1 MAYAT
6 VADLIAAYGEQ
17 EVIALTDREERQDA
31 DNLGTVDS
39 TVALGALERASSEA
53 DTYVAARY
61 ALPLSS
67 VPQALA
73 VAVCDIAR
81 FRLSGGETTE
91 TTPIADRYKAAIAWL
106 KDVAAGRAVLPGV
119 ATSCPGGEGGGSG
132 GVEFS
137 TGRRVFARPGQEEE
151 A

>member
-6 VADLIAAYGEQ
+6 VSELIAAFGTQ
-17 EVIALTDREERQDA
+17 EVIALTDRDERPDP
-31 DNLGTVDS
+31 DNVGTVDS

-53 DTYVAARY
+53 DTYIAARY
-61 ALPLSS
+61 ALPLAST
-67 VPQALA
+67 PQALA
-73 VAVCDIAR
+73 TVVCDIAR
-81 FRLSGGETTE
+81 FRLTGGETTE

-119 ATSCPGGEGGGSG
+119 PTGTATGEG

-137 TGRRVFARPGQEEE
+137 AGRRVFARSLAVEEE

>member
-6 VADLIAAYGEQ
+6 VSDLIAAYGSQ
-17 EVIALTDREERQDA
+17 EVIALTDRDDRPDP
-31 DNLGTVDS
+31 DNVGTVDS

-53 DTYVAARY
+53 DTYIAARY
-61 ALPLSS
+61 ALPLAS

-73 VAVCDIAR
+73 TVVCDMAR
-81 FRLSGGETTE
+81 FRLTGGETTE
-91 TTPIADRYKAAIAWL
+91 TTPIADRYKAAIVWL
-106 KDVAAGRAVLPGV
+106 KDVAAGRAVLPGL
-119 ATSCPGGEGGGSG
+119 ATSAPGGEG

-137 TGRRVFARPGQEEE
+137 TGRRVFARSQAQTDGE

>member
-6 VADLIAAYGEQ
+6 VPDLIAAYGMQ
-17 EVIALTDREERQDA
+17 EVIALTDREERTDA

-53 DTYVAARY
+53 DTYLAARY
-61 ALPLSS
+61 PLPLAS

-73 VAVCDIAR
+73 AVVCDIAR
-81 FRLSGGETTE
+81 YRLSGGETTE
-91 TTPIADRYKAAIAWL
+91 TTPIADRYKAAVTWL

-119 ATSCPGGEGGGSG
+119 ATVSAGGEGG
-132 GVEFS
+132 VEFN
-137 TGRRVFARPGQEEE
+137 TGRRAFARTPEG
-151 A
+151 AA

>member
-17 EVIALTDREERQDA
+17 EVIALTDREEREDA
-31 DNLGTVDS
+31 ENTVGTVDG

-53 DTYVAARY
+53 DTYIAVRY

-67 VPQALA
+67 VPEALRA
-73 VAVCDIAR
+73 AVCDIAR
-81 FRLSGGETTE
+81 FRLTGGETTE
-91 TTPIADRYKAAIAWL
+91 TTPIADRYKAAVAWL

-119 ATSCPGGEGGGSG
+119 ATVSAGGAG
-132 GVEFS
+132 GVDFDA
-137 TGRRVFARPGQEEE
+137 GRRVFARSQAEGE

>member
-1 MAYAT
+1 MPYAT
-6 VADLIAAYGEQ
+6 VADLLAAFGEQ
-17 EVIALTDREERQDA
+17 EVTVLTDREDT
-31 DNLGTVDS
+31 GMVDG

-53 DTYVAARY
+53 DTYIAARY
-61 ALPLSS
+61 ALPLQS

-73 VAVCDIAR
+73 AVVCDIAR
-81 FRLSGGETTE
+81 YRLSGGETTE
-91 TTPIADRYKAAIAWL
+91 TTPIADRYKAAVTWL

-119 ATSCPGGEGGGSG
+119 ATNAPGGEG

-137 TGRRVFARPGQEEE
+137 TGRRDFARNALADEG